1 MKTGISLQDL
11 AIKLE
16 ANRDAKKDFI
26 ADTRTAR
33 VVFADGKFNIDMQ
46 GQGAFPLQ
54 AHPLRQIGEH
64 TGIPAKYMER
74 MRDDNPE
81 LLTTNVNSWFNQ
93 KPANR
98 MVRTLRGEGR
108 AFLSDRYQRI
118 ENDRIAEVVLPALA
132 EFPGIQVL
140 STEVTDSRLYLQAV
154 VPSIEGEV
162 VGKGGR
168 KVGDLM
174 RAGVVISNSEVGLG
188 RVDVSE
194 LDYRLRCLNGMVGES
209 LFRRTHVGRKVEDTD
224 GLDWADD
231 TRRADDEAL
240 MLKIRDMVK
249 AALDGARFRARLDKM
264 NGLAAVELADPVKA
278 IELLP
283 AILPVTEGEK
293 NSILK
298 SLIAGGD
305 LSGWGLLNAVTH
317 QAHAA
322 ESYDRSVEFEQMGGK
337 LLNLP
342 GTEWKRV
349 LEAA

>member
-11 AIKLE
+11 ARKLE
-16 ANRDAKKDFI
+16 ENRDAKKDFI
-26 ADTRTAR
+26 TDTREAR
-33 VVFADGKFNIDMQ
+33 VVFDGGKFAIDMQ
-46 GQGAFPLQ
+46 GQGTYPLQ
-54 AHPLRQIGEH
+54 SHPLRQIGEH
-64 TGIPAKYMER
+64 TGVPAKYMER
-74 MRDDNPE
+74 MRAEAPE
-81 LLTTNVNSWFNQ
+81 LLATNVNAWFDR
-93 KPANR
+93 KPERR
-98 MVRTLRGEGR
+98 MVRTLRSEGR
-108 AFLSDRYQRI
+108 AFLSNRYQRI
-118 ENDRIAEVVLPALA
+118 ENDRIAEVALPALA
-132 EFPGIQVL
+132 EFPGIQVV

-194 LDYRLRCLNGMVGES
+194 MDYRLRCLNGMVGES
-209 LFRRTHVGRKVEDTD
+209 LFKRTHVGRKIEDTD

-231 TRRADDEAL
+231 TRKADDEAL

-283 AILPVTEGEK
+283 TILPVTDGEK

-298 SLIAGGD
+298 SLISGGD
-305 LSGWGLLNAVTH
+305 LSAWGLLNAVTH
-317 QAHAA
+317 QAHTAA
-322 ESYDRSVEFEQMGGK
+322 DYDRGVEFEAMGGR